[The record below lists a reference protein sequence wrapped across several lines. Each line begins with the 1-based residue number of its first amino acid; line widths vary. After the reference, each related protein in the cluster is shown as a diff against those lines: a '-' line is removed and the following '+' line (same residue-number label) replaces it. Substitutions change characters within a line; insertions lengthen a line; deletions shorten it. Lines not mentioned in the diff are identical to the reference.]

1 MANDS
6 NECVFCKVVRRQLP
20 STVVFEDEERLA
32 FLDIAPATDGHT
44 LVVPKRHTEDLLSV
58 NTEDLA
64 AVIRTTQTVARIL
77 DDRLHPDGLSIFQS
91 NRAAGWQD
99 VFHLH
104 FHVVPRWTDD
114 PLRLPWRTTP
124 ASAERTAE
132 VAARLGLL
140 PTPRES

>member
-1 MANDS
+1 MASGS
-6 NECVFCKVVRRQLP
+6 NECVFCKVLRGQLP
-20 STVVFEDEERLA
+20 STVVFENEHTLA

-58 NTEDLA
+58 PTEDLA
-64 AVIRTTQTVARIL
+64 EVIRTTQTVTRIL
-77 DDRLHPDGLSIFQS
+77 DDRLQPDGLSIFQS

-114 PLRLPWRTTP
+114 SLRLPWRSKP
-124 ASAERTAE
+124 ASSERTTE
-132 VAARLGLL
+132 VAARLGIAAA
-140 PTPRES
+140 TPN